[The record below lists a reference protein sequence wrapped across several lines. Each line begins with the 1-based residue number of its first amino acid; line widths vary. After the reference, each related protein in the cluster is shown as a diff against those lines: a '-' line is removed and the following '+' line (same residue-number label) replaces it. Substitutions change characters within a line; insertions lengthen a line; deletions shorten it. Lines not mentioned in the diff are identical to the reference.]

1 MQYVIIIRVTIT
13 LYLSANEYQVMNIKV
28 IPSKENV
35 KMCKRRCKFLF
46 FLKLSVSQI
55 LDQPI
60 PNILHCKISLQGGHR
75 VNVRRYSESTGLPED
90 LTGVMA
96 SARDITGYAPP
107 PYDHKINVWGGAGG
121 GQTWQRINTY
131 NGN

>member
-1 MQYVIIIRVTIT
+1 MLRRLTTGRSHDSEST
-13 LYLSANEYQVMNIKV
+13 LHY
-28 IPSKENV
+28 
-35 KMCKRRCKFLF
+35 KF
-46 FLKLSVSQI
+46 Q
-55 LDQPI
+55 D
-60 PNILHCKISLQGGHR
+60 GHR
-75 VNVRRYSESTGLPED
+75 VNVRRYSESTGRPED

-131 NGN
+131 ITAIKLLLRPIKLQFQ

>member
-1 MQYVIIIRVTIT
+1 MYAKCI
-13 LYLSANEYQVMNIKV
+13 
-28 IPSKENV
+28 
-35 KMCKRRCKFLF
+35 CFLF
-46 FLKLSVSQI
+46 SLSILNFFHFYIGQIHAVNRSVSNASHRK
-55 LDQPI
+55 I
-60 PNILHCKISLQGGHR
+60 PACENGR
-75 VNVRRYSESTGLPED
+75 VAINVRRYSELTGRPED

-131 NGN
+131 ITAIKLLLRPIKLQFQ